1 MAPTICVCVDD
12 DLCGAVCD
20 VLKQLEGR
28 ISAIVCGTDVSCFAS
43 VKADNDGI
51 FMVVSGSCAHA
62 VIKDLCDDYDKE
74 ERRVKLIYSLSAG
87 VDAYKLSELK
97 QELSGIL
104 FCNAQGCCSNVLAE
118 YVVFSMLYFNRL
130 PWRLAASKNE
140 KKWDPF
146 SSIELRRQKLVI
158 IGYGNIGE
166 ACGAKAVAL
175 GMQVTG
181 IRRSGDKKT
190 DKFGVMVRGNDALDE
205 SIREA
210 DFVVSV
216 LPGTE
221 HTRRFFDKAFFAKMK
236 PSAVFINI
244 GRGMSVCE
252 ADIIEALKKGTI
264 RAAALDVFDVEPLPK
279 DSPLWDLPD
288 SKLLLSAHSANLTED
303 VIERT
308 MKIFTDIFDELSTHG
323 TVSAHTVCMDKGY

>member
-12 DLCGAVCD
+12 DFCSAVCEA
-20 VLKQLEGR
+20 LKQLER
-28 ISAIVCGTDVSCFAS
+28 RVSAVVCGTDVSCFAS

-51 FMVVSGSCAHA
+51 LMVVSGSCAHA

-130 PWRLAASKNE
+130 PWRLVAAKNE
-140 KKWDPF
+140 RKWEPF
-146 SSIELRRQKLVI
+146 NSIELRRQKVVI
-158 IGYGNIGE
+158 IGYGDIGE

-205 SIREA
+205 SVREA

-221 HTRRFFDKAFFAKMK
+221 PTRHFFDKAFFAKMA

-252 ADIIEALKKGTI
+252 ADIIEALKNGTI
-264 RAAALDVFDVEPLPK
+264 RAAALDVFDVEPQPAV
-279 DSPLWDLPD
+279 SPVPCVHDD
-288 SKLLLSAHSANLTED
+288 ILSVNSLSGDMALNFLCRKQRFFCSFAEGS
-303 VIERT
+303 
-308 MKIFTDIFDELSTHG
+308 LSTRKVAG
-323 TVSAHTVCMDKGY
+323 

>member
-1 MAPTICVCVDD
+1 MAPTICVCVGGDH
-12 DLCGAVCD
+12 CAVVCD
-20 VLKQLEGR
+20 VLKKLEGR

-51 FMVVSGSCAHA
+51 FMIVSESCAHA

-74 ERRVKLIYSLSAG
+74 ERRVKLIYSLTAG

-104 FCNAQGCCSNVLAE
+104 FCNSQGCCSNILAE

-130 PWRLAASKNE
+130 PWRLVTSKNE
-140 KKWDPF
+140 RKWDPF
-146 SSIELRRQKLVI
+146 SSIELSGQKVVI
-158 IGYGNIGE
+158 IGYGDIGE

-221 HTRRFFDKAFFAKMK
+221 HTRHFFGKALFAKMK

-252 ADIIEALKKGTI
+252 ADIIEALKRGTI
-264 RAAALDVFDVEPLPK
+264 RAAALDVFEVEPLPEV
-279 DSPLWDLPD
+279 LPFSVVD
-288 SKLLLSAHSANLTED
+288 DDRPSVTSL
-303 VIERT
+303 
-308 MKIFTDIFDELSTHG
+308 
-323 TVSAHTVCMDKGY
+323 

>member
-1 MAPTICVCVDD
+1 MAPTICVCVGGDH
-12 DLCGAVCD
+12 CAVVCD
-20 VLKQLEGR
+20 VLKKLEGR

-51 FMVVSGSCAHA
+51 FMIVSESCAHA

-74 ERRVKLIYSLSAG
+74 ERRVKLIYSLTAG

-104 FCNAQGCCSNVLAE
+104 FCNSQGCCSNILAE

-130 PWRLAASKNE
+130 PWRLVTSKNE
-140 KKWDPF
+140 RKWDPF
-146 SSIELRRQKLVI
+146 SSIELSGQKVVI
-158 IGYGNIGE
+158 IGYGDIGE

-221 HTRRFFDKAFFAKMK
+221 HTRHFFGKALFAKMK

-252 ADIIEALKKGTI
+252 ADIIEALKRGTI
-264 RAAALDVFDVEPLPK
+264 RAAALDVFEVEPLPK
-279 DSPLWDLPD
+279 DSPLWELPD
-288 SKLLLSAHSANLTED
+288 SKLLLTAHSANLTGD
-303 VIERT
+303 VVKRT
-308 MKIFTDIFDELSTHG
+308 MKVFTDIFDELSAHG